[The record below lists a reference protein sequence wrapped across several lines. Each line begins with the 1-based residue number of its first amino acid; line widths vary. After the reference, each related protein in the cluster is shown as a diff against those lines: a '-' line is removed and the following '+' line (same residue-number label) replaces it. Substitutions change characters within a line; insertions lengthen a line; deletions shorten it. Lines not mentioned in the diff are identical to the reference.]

1 MYESIN
7 NLGADRPVDRFGC
20 EPTQTWVR
28 IDCIWARNDR
38 GYESTVYFWIEMVAG
53 SRPRSE
59 GFALGPPVFLPPQ
72 KPTT

>member
-7 NLGADRPVDRFGC
+7 NLGADRPADRFGC